1 MELSSL
7 LILIKMGTFLWK
19 HPRGGD
25 RLVCE
30 HHVGGNV
37 VSSKGSG
44 KLRTVSWPTRGLNG
58 CVGGGITAAA
68 LTAVKRRC
76 RSQRPANARRPSF
89 VLQVTSSLL
98 FEFSVLRFE
107 QELLTPLLVQDQMHF
122 SKTTV
127 IVTV

>member
-1 MELSSL
+1 
-7 LILIKMGTFLWK
+7 MGTFLWK

-30 HHVGGNV
+30 HHVGGNA

-58 CVGGGITAAA
+58 CVGDGRHQHGCSVAEAAA
-68 LTAVKRRC
+68 A
-76 RSQRPANARRPSF
+76 PANARRPSF